1 MENNCSFIVLK
12 EYVLQN
18 LLLELRD
25 FFPDVA
31 MVWSQAVT
39 FTYTE
44 SELWWGYAK
53 TYCECIGH
61 LVILDTEQK
70 QLALLN
76 QV

>member
-12 EYVLQN
+12 EYVLEN
-18 LLLELRD
+18 LLFELRD

-31 MVWSQAVT
+31 VVWSQAVT

-44 SELWWGYAK
+44 SELWWGSAK

-61 LVILDTEQK
+61 LAILDTVQK